1 MEKLKLLLLAFFL
14 GFSINT
20 WAQKTEVSGI
30 ILDDKGIPLP
40 AANVLEKG
48 TTNTVT
54 TDFDGKFKIS
64 VLNKTATLIISFM
77 GFDDQPVKLDGT
89 KTNYS
94 IRLHSNTTNLE
105 QVVVVGYGKGS
116 RKNLTTAVTSV
127 KAEDLNRGAI
137 SDVGQLLQ
145 GKVSGLNISSSGD
158 PTKTASVVLRGVS
171 TLNSSQGPF
180 YVIDG
185 IPGVDISVIAPDD
198 IATIDVLKDA
208 AATAIYGNRAANGVI
223 MVTTKRGSKD
233 KTQIAYNGYFGFE
246 EVSNQLDMMNADQ
259 LRAFTTKN
267 NLNFT
272 PENDKNANTNWQKEI
287 LRSGRAAS
295 SSHNLSMSGG
305 GEHGNYTASI
315 TSLNKEGIMLKS
327 DFSRIIARLS
337 VEQYAFDDKV
347 KFGLNVTN
355 SKSTYQNVPQ
365 RNTVLLQAAS
375 YLPVSPL
382 KNADGSYFENF
393 VSPGYFNPA
402 ALIAHGTDETKTNN
416 LVGNLTAEVKL
427 PFGITYNLN
436 LAHQK
441 LTTSHGEFYDS
452 YYSQYNSANFYNNP
466 DPPLTKTL
474 VNFGI
479 NGSALR
485 NSYENTNNI
494 IESFFTWDK
503 TFGSHKIKAV
513 AGYSWQEN
521 TLGDGFQATTTNFP
535 VDNVGYNNLAL
546 SNYTSVNGYVV
557 NFGDS
562 KAYQK
567 TRLISYFGRLNYNYK
582 DKYLLQGSLR
592 RDGGSMFGANNRWGY
607 FPSVGAAW
615 RVDKESF
622 MQNQSIFSDLKFRG
636 SWGVTG
642 NSSGFNAY
650 TAQFISGSLGTFYY
664 NGQQIG
670 AYGPNQ
676 AANPDLKW
684 EKTATAN
691 IGVDFSILK
700 GKVSGS
706 VDLYNKKT
714 TDMIF
719 NYNVNPVLV
728 PVGTIVANGGTM
740 SNKGIEVSLST
751 TPVKTANF
759 SWTSNLNLAH
769 NKNEIVKLTSPF
781 FVGGDSIRRVQPD
794 GGGQTGSTLQIFK
807 EGKPLGQ
814 FFTLQYAGKN
824 AAGVSQYYDK
834 NGNLTTTPLIGV
846 DYHYAGSAQP
856 KLLAGWANNFQYKK
870 FDLSIFF
877 RGVFG
882 NKIFNA
888 TRADLFRPSTAMTNN
903 ILVDAGNES
912 PNDLN
917 SYKYSDRF
925 IEDGSYIRLD
935 NMTLGYNFGKVS
947 RYISSVRIYQTV
959 NNVFVITK
967 YRGIDPEVEQGGTA
981 PGVDSNNFYPKTRTY
996 MFGLNVIF

>member
-48 TTNTVT
+48 TNNTAT

-64 VLNKTATLIISFM
+64 VSNKNAILIVSFM
-77 GFDDQPVKLDGT
+77 GFNDQTLKLDGT

-94 IRLHSNTTNLE
+94 IQLQPNTTNLE

-158 PTKTASVVLRGVS
+158 PTRTASVVLRGAS

-223 MVTTKRGSKD
+223 MVTTKKGSKGR
-233 KTQIAYNGYFGFE
+233 TQIAYNGYVGWE
-246 EVSNQLDMMNADQ
+246 EVSNNLDMMNADQ

-272 PENDKNANTNWQKEI
+272 PENDKGANTNWQKEI

-305 GEHGNYTASI
+305 GDHGNYTASI

-337 VEQYAFDDKV
+337 VEQFAFDDKV

-355 SKSTYQNVPQ
+355 SSTKYKNVPQ

-375 YLPVSPL
+375 YLPVSPVR
-382 KNADGSYFENF
+382 NADGSFFENF
-393 VSPGYFNPA
+393 TSPGYFNPV
-402 ALIAHGTDETKTNN
+402 ALIEHGTDETKTDN

-427 PFGITYNLN
+427 PFGFTYNLN
-436 LAHQK
+436 LAHQR
-441 LTTSHGEFYDS
+441 LTAAHGEFYDS

-474 VNFGI
+474 VNFGV

-485 NSYENTNNI
+485 NSYETRNNI
-494 IESFFTWDK
+494 IESFLTWDK
-503 TFGSHKIKAV
+503 AIGEHKIKAV

-582 DKYLLQGSLR
+582 DRYLLQGSLR
-592 RDGGSMFGANNRWGY
+592 KDGGSMFGANNRWGY
-607 FPSVGAAW
+607 FPSVGGAW

-622 MQNQSIFSDLKFRG
+622 MQNQNIFSDLKFRG

-700 GKVSGS
+700 GKISGS
-706 VDLYNKKT
+706 VDVYNKKT

-740 SNKGIEVSLST
+740 SNKGIEVSLSAT
-751 TPVKTANF
+751 VVKTADF
-759 SWTSNLNLAH
+759 SWTTNLNLAH

-814 FFTLQYAGKN
+814 FFTLKYAGKN

-903 ILVDAGNES
+903 ILVDASDES

-935 NMTLGYNFGKVS
+935 NMTLGYNFGKVG

-981 PGVDSNNFYPKTRTY
+981 PVSYTHLTLPTKA
-996 MFGLNVIF
+996 

>member
-1 MEKLKLLLLAFFL
+1 MEKLKLLLLAFCFC
-14 GFSINT
+14 FSINT
-20 WAQKTEVSGI
+20 WAQKTEVSGVV
-30 ILDDKGIPLP
+30 LDDKGIPLP

-48 TTNTVT
+48 TTNSVT
-54 TDFDGKFKIS
+54 TDFDGKFKFS
-64 VLNKTATLIISFM
+64 ASNKNATLIVSYM
-77 GFDDQPVKLDGT
+77 GFEDLTLKLEET

-94 IRLHSNTTNLE
+94 IKLQPTTNSLE

-116 RKNLTTAVTSV
+116 RKNLTTSVTSI
-127 KAEDLNRGAI
+127 KGEELNRGAI

-158 PTKTASVVLRGVS
+158 PTKTASVVLRGAS

-185 IPGVDISVIAPDD
+185 IPGVDISVISPDD
-198 IATIDVLKDA
+198 IASIDVLKDA
-208 AATAIYGNRAANGVI
+208 AATAIYGNRGANGVI
-223 MVTTKRGSKD
+223 MVTTKKGSKG
-233 KTQIAYNGYFGFE
+233 KTQIAYNGYVGWE
-246 EVSNQLDMMNADQ
+246 EVSNNLDMMNADQ

-272 PENDKNANTNWQKEI
+272 PENDKGAKTNWQKEI

-305 GEHGNYTASI
+305 GDHGNYTASI
-315 TSLNKEGIMLKS
+315 TSLNKEGVMLKS

-337 VEQYAFDDKV
+337 VEQFAFDDKV

-355 SKSTYQNVPQ
+355 SSTKYQNVPQ

-375 YLPVSPL
+375 YLPVSPVR
-382 KNADGSYFENF
+382 NADGSFFENF
-393 VSPGYFNPA
+393 TSPGYFNPV
-402 ALIAHGTDETKTNN
+402 ALIEHGTDETKTDN

-427 PFGITYNLN
+427 PFGFTYNLN
-436 LAHQK
+436 LAHQR
-441 LTTSHGEFYDS
+441 LTASHGEFYDS

-485 NSYENTNNI
+485 NSYETRNNI
-494 IESFFTWDK
+494 IESFLTWDK
-503 TFGSHKIKAV
+503 TLGEHKIKAV

-535 VDNVGYNNLAL
+535 VNNVGYNNLAL

-567 TRLISYFGRLNYNYK
+567 TRLIGEFLRVNYNYK
-582 DKYLLQGSLR
+582 DKYLLQGTIR
-592 RDGGSMFGANNRWGY
+592 RDGGSMFGVNNRWGY
-607 FPSVGAAW
+607 FPSVGGAW

-622 MQNQSIFSDLKFRG
+622 MQNQKIFSDLKFRG
-636 SWGVTG
+636 SYGVTG

-691 IGVDFSILK
+691 IGVDFSILN
-700 GKVSGS
+700 GKITGS
-706 VDLYNKKT
+706 VDVYDKKT

-719 NYNVNPVLV
+719 NYSVNPVLV
-728 PVGTIVANGGTM
+728 PVGTIVANGGAM
-740 SNKGIEVSLST
+740 SNKGIELSLGAAIIKS
-751 TPVKTANF
+751 ADF
-759 SWTSNLNLAH
+759 SWSTNLNLAS
-769 NKNEIVKLTSPF
+769 NKNKIVKLTNPF
-781 FVGGDSIRRVQPD
+781 FIGGDSIRRVQPD

-807 EGKPLGQ
+807 EGRPLGQ
-814 FFTLQYAGKN
+814 FFTLKYAGKN
-824 AAGVSQYYDK
+824 ADGVSQYYDK
-834 NGNLTTTPLIGV
+834 NGNLTTTPLNGV
-846 DYHYAGSAQP
+846 DYHYVGSAQP
-856 KLLAGWANNFQYKK
+856 KLLLGWGNNFQYKK

-888 TRADLFRPSTAMTNN
+888 TRADLFRPSTAMTTN

-917 SYKYSDRF
+917 SYKYSSRF
-925 IEDGSYIRLD
+925 IEDGSYLRLD
-935 NMTLGYNFGKVS
+935 NMTLGYNFGKVG
-947 RYISSVRIYQTV
+947 RYISSVRIYQTI
-959 NNVFVITK
+959 NNLFVITK
-967 YRGIDPEVEQGGTA
+967 YSGIDPEVEQGGTA